1 MADMTLK
8 DISDAMADIDFC
20 MLSTH
25 TENGDIAARPMSN
38 NGDVAYE
45 GDSYFFTY
53 EEARTVSDIER
64 DPRVGLGFQ
73 GKKGL
78 LGRPPMFI
86 SVEGRAELIRDKAAF
101 EAHWTKDLEYWFK
114 DGVDTPNLVLI
125 KVHAT
130 RIHFWNGQDEGEV
143 PVR

>member
-1 MADMTLK
+1 MVEMTLK
-8 DISDAMADIDFC
+8 DISEAMADIDFC
-20 MLSTH
+20 MLSTR
-25 TENGDIAARPMSN
+25 TEGGDIAARPMSN

-53 EEARTVSDIER
+53 AEARTVSDIER

-130 RIHFWNGQDEGEV
+130 RIHFWNGEDEGEV

>member
-1 MADMTLK
+1 MAEMTLK
-8 DISDAMADIDFC
+8 DISEAMADIDFC
-20 MLSTH
+20 MLSTR
-25 TENGDIAARPMSN
+25 TEGGDIAARPMSN

-130 RIHFWNGQDEGEV
+130 RIHFWNGEDEGEV